1 MHNYIEFFD
10 KLPFWLIV
18 SLMVFFG
25 LIQGI
30 GEILEFKGK
39 AVPEA
44 MKIRKYF
51 KRKRREKESF
61 RKLPDF
67 IEKYEKKYTE
77 TTDTL
82 VDVKALL
89 TDVQRHYSEDNIAMR
104 DGWMREVNEHIVD
117 SEKLRKEQ
125 ADVMKELKDKLDQN
139 NADTLAILIDNKRNY
154 ILDFTSKA
162 VDLSYPLTKEQYNR
176 FFIVYDEYEEI
187 IRKNGMVN
195 GQVDV
200 AHEVVSKSF
209 EERLKKHAFIE
220 DHRYDD

>member
-10 KLPFWLIV
+10 KLPFWLIL

-25 LIQGI
+25 FMQGI

-39 AVPEA
+39 AVPEV

-51 KRKRREKESF
+51 NRRKKEKESF

-82 VDVKALL
+82 ADVKALL

-104 DGWMREVNEHIVD
+104 DRWMRGVNEHIVD

-195 GQVDV
+195 GQVNV